1 MASIHT
7 YNTDNFND
15 DFKKEIISNWKK
27 DPTLLIALK
36 GPNQTQKE
44 FTTWI
49 KETFPEA
56 LKNDEN
62 QYYLKEE

>member
-15 DFKKEIISNWKK
+15 DFKKEIINKWKK
-27 DPTLLIALK
+27 DPTVLISLR
-36 GPNQTQKE
+36 GPSHTKQV

-49 KETFPEA
+49 KETFPEV